1 MQGLPHDYTVNA
13 SSSQSSNLT
22 MKIDNT
28 PDMEIAPPANF
39 GGPGTI
45 HSPEDLQTAAV
56 ASCFILSFKAIARAS
71 KLEWENLEVEVVGT
85 LDTVDRAMQFTKF
98 DTLATL
104 TLPADAS
111 RDKATRLLEK
121 AEHSCLVTNS
131 MKSEVHLEIALKG
144 GQ

>member
-13 SSSQSSNLT
+13 SSSESSNLT
-22 MKIDNT
+22 LKIENT

-39 GGPGTI
+39 GGPGDL

-85 LDTVDRAMQFTKF
+85 LDVVERVMQFTAF
-98 DTLATL
+98 NTRATL
-104 TLPADAS
+104 TLPADGS

-121 AEHSCLVTNS
+121 AEQSCLVTNS
-131 MKSEVHLEIALKG
+131 LKSEVHLEIALIG
-144 GQ
+144 GE